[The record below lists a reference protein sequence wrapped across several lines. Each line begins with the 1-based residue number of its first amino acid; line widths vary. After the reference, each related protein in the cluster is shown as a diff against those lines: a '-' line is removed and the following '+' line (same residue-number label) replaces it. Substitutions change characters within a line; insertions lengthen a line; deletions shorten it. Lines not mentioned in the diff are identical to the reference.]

1 MARYL
6 AGKTALVTGSAQ
18 GIGLGILRALA
29 GAGAGETGE
38 REGGDALS
46 LGGFVLS
53 TNPPLPTSTPTSS
66 PPSPPDVVLHG
77 LADPKALRT
86 LADTVE
92 KEHGVTASVSNA
104 DVTDPTAVQAMV
116 AAVRS
121 DHGSLDILCNNAG
134 IQHVSPVVDFP
145 VDKWRSVIDACLNAP
160 FYCTQAAVPGMLESG
175 WGRVINTGSMHAL
188 VASPFKSAYNAAKHG
203 VAGFT
208 KTAAL
213 ELARTP
219 VTVNAVCPG
228 MCESERES
236 GLFVVEK

>member
-18 GIGLGILRALA
+18 GIGHGILRALA
-29 GAGAGETGE
+29 GAGAGEDG
-38 REGGDALS
+38 RGGAARGLTQRH
-46 LGGFVLS
+46 LLA
-53 TNPPLPTSTPTSS
+53 SS
-66 PPSPPDVVLHG
+66 PDTPQPSFLHTDVVLHG
-77 LADPKALRT
+77 LGDIKNLQPKAD
-86 LADTVE
+86 AVAE
-92 KEHGVTASVSNA
+92 EHGVRVSVSNT
-104 DVTDPTAVQAMV
+104 DVTDP
-116 AAVRS
+116 AAVDALVTRIHA

-134 IQHVSPVVDFP
+134 IQHVSPLVDFP
-145 VDKWRSVIDACLNAP
+145 TDKWRAVVDVCLNAP
-160 FYCTQAAVPGMLESG
+160 FYCTRAAVPGMLDRG

-203 VAGFT
+203 VAGLT

-228 MCESERES
+228 GFVCVWSDGRRQVS
-236 GLFVVEK
+236 GGGR